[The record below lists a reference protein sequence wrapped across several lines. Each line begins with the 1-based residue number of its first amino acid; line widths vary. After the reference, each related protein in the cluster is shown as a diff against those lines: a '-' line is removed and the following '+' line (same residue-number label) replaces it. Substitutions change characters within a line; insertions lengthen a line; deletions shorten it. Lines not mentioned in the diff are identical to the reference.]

1 MEKKKTIQFVS
12 PNNNLYTIILEEG
25 QISLLDKWYNI
36 ITHQILHYSELDK
49 EKIEDFITDCVD
61 GIGLDREQEHDLV
74 RFIYGLYPMHLLD
87 KNEMTYQ
94 RY

>member
-1 MEKKKTIQFVS
+1 MNHKTI
-12 PNNNLYTIILEEG
+12 E
-25 QISLLDKWYNI
+25 
-36 ITHQILHYSELDK
+36 
-49 EKIEDFITDCVD
+49 FI
-61 GIGLDREQEHDLV
+61 REQEHDLV